1 MEFFRIIKQKTQDK
15 DIQELLTLENLELMS
30 NEIIIISIQ
39 NKIEASIGS
48 IWGEFTLTRSEIRG
62 GLRFTLLECPNALTW
77 TITTGLQPEPE
88 SIVIHLT
95 INRQEQ
101 KETFIEEI
109 NEFLD
114 NQSNC
119 LKQIFEKYSIK

>member
-1 MEFFRIIKQKTQDK
+1 M
-15 DIQELLTLENLELMS
+15 
-30 NEIIIISIQ
+30 
-39 NKIEASIGS
+39 
-48 IWGEFTLTRSEIRG
+48 
-62 GLRFTLLECPNALTW
+62 RFALLECPNALTW

>member
-48 IWGEFTLTRSEIRG
+48 IWGEFTLTRNEIRG
-62 GLRFTLLECPNALTW
+62 GLRFALLECPNALTW

-101 KETFIEEI
+101 KEIFIEEI

-114 NQSNC
+114 DQSNC
-119 LKQIFEKYSIK
+119 LKQIFPS

>member
-30 NEIIIISIQ
+30 NEIIIISIR
-39 NKIEASIGS
+39 NNIEASIGS
-48 IWGEFTLTRSEIRG
+48 IWGEFTLTRNEIRG

-77 TITTGLQPEPE
+77 TITTGLQPETE

-95 INRQEQ
+95 INREEQ

-114 NQSNC
+114 DQSNC
-119 LKQIFEKYSIK
+119 LQQIFPS